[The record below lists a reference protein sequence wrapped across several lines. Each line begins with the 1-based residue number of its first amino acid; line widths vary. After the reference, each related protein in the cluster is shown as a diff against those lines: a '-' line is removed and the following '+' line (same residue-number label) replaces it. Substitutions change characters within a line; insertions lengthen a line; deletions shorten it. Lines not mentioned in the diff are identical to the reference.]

1 MITSKLEKITDNIDQ
16 LLALLPPDLSETIR
30 NTIDISVLTE
40 IVLDVGR
47 QPEVRYIEKT
57 NEFISERPVTY
68 EDIDY
73 CCERVGT
80 FNTDNRAGIERS
92 LHRISAIRNRQGRII
107 GLTCRVGRAVYG
119 TIDIIKDVISTKE
132 NILLLGGPG
141 VGKTTNLRE
150 IARVISEEKKVIV
163 VDTSN
168 EIAGDGDIP
177 HPGIGKSRRMQVDSP
192 AHQHNV
198 MIEAVENHMPD
209 VIIVDEI
216 GTEEEAA
223 AARTIA
229 ERGVQLIGTAHGT
242 TIDNLIKNPTLSD
255 LLGGVETVT
264 LGDEEASRR
273 HTQKTVLERKAPPT
287 FNVVI
292 ELRSRETLAI
302 FSDAASA
309 VDNYLKGIPLSPEI
323 RGLDKAGQVKVWQ
336 EESLLE
342 MEQNK
347 IELEQCT
354 RIYPFGI
361 NLERLQLAI
370 ESLNVDAEIVD
381 ELSEADLVLTL
392 RSQNKSSSKIVKMLK
407 DKNIPLHVIKTN
419 NTSDMVKFLNHCFN
433 LSFEIDEE
441 QRIALL
447 EIEDVIENVL
457 KLRKTLEASPTNTY
471 IRRLQHRLVEKAGL
485 RSESIGEEP
494 NRRVRVYGG
503 I

>member
-1 MITSKLEKITDNIDQ
+1 MLTSKLEKITDNIDQ
-16 LLALLPPDLSETIR
+16 LLDLLPHELSETIR
-30 NTIDISVLTE
+30 HTIDISVLTE

-47 QPEVRYIEKT
+47 QPEVRYIERT
-57 NEFISERPVTY
+57 SQFISDKPVTY
-68 EDIDY
+68 EDIEY
-73 CCERVGT
+73 CCQRVGT

-119 TIDIIKDVISTKE
+119 TIDIIKDIISTKE

-177 HPGIGKSRRMQVDSP
+177 HPGIGKSRRMQVDCP
-192 AHQHNV
+192 EHQHAV

-216 GTEEEAA
+216 GTEAEAS

-264 LGDEEASRR
+264 LGDEEAHRR

-287 FNVVI
+287 FNVVV

-302 FSDAASA
+302 FHDAATA
-309 VDNYLKGIPLSPEI
+309 VDNYLKGIPLTPEI
-323 RGLDKAGQVKVWQ
+323 RGLDKEGKVKVWQ
-336 EESLLE
+336 EDNLLQ
-342 MEQNK
+342 MEQSK
-347 IELEQCT
+347 IEQEQVT
-354 RIYPFGI
+354 RIFPFAI
-361 NLERLQLAI
+361 NKERLQLAI
-370 ESLNVDAEIVD
+370 DSLNVDAVMVEDITD
-381 ELSEADLVLTL
+381 ADLVLTL
-392 RSQNKSSSKIVKMLK
+392 KSQNKHSSKVVKMLK
-407 DKNIPLHVIKTN
+407 DHDIPLHLIKTN
-419 NTSDMVKFLNHCFN
+419 NTGDMVKFLNHCFN
-433 LSFEIDEE
+433 LSGEIDED

-447 EIEDVIENVL
+447 EIEDVIENVMKL
-457 KLRKTLEASPTNTY
+457 KKTMEASPNNTY
-471 IRRLQHRLVEKAGL
+471 VRRLQHRLVEKAGL

-494 NRRVRVYGG
+494 NRRVRVYAL
-503 I
+503 